1 MTTKIHALLIGI
13 NHYLPNRFYR
23 SLQGCVRDI
32 NLVDGYLQTVLKI
45 PSADIHR
52 LTAPNPEETVLS
64 SVREGDRDLEP
75 TYNNIVQAFAQL
87 TQVAQLG
94 EQVYIHYCGH
104 GGRVVTQ
111 YPELKGN
118 GQTDEGL
125 VPSDIGTA
133 ERYVR
138 DVEMTTLLK
147 RMTDKGLV
155 VTMVLDSCHSGG
167 ATRGDCAIRGGS
179 EIDDHLSST
188 ESGVAPREELMDNW
202 RLLTGAETESGM
214 GAGSPLETT
223 ASWLSPSSHHSA
235 RGYVLLAACRP
246 SESAYEYAVNGRDH
260 HGALTYWMIDSLNTL
275 GTNISFKILHDR
287 VCAKIQSRF
296 AAQLPMLLGQADRL
310 LFDSDVFVSQ
320 YAATV
325 LDVDGDRH
333 QVLLTAGLPQ
343 GMSRGVQFAIY
354 PLGSTDFKD
363 KTQRLAVVEV
373 TEVEAAKSIARLVA
387 EDGEISV
394 QAADSTMALIE
405 QGAPAVVLSASADL
419 VRRVKLYDQK
429 QVGDAENELPPAIAQ
444 KQTEAVAAVRAAI
457 AHNGW
462 IVEVSD
468 DTPEGHYQVSVGR
481 QGEYEICTGMPI
493 TNLTPAL
500 MSDDPAAPAQLVNRL
515 VHLAKYQAVQEL
527 DNSDSDL
534 AEALEVQLLDSE
546 KQPIAQTG
554 EIALK
559 NGENVYLRL
568 HNRSERQMLNI
579 AVLDLEPTWEIS
591 QLPLKGLDAAF
602 YELAPNET
610 LDTRLSFQVPDKASY
625 QQAKETLKVFATRGF
640 ADFRWLR
647 LPLLDQ
653 QIQPRSAQRGLSNP
667 FAKLLETIGGD
678 PAQAPTTTRAI
689 VLAPDPNAEWTTKQL
704 QLVVKALF

>member
-1 MTTKIHALLIGI
+1 MTPKIHALLIGI
-13 NHYLPNRFYR
+13 DHYLPNRFYR

-32 NLVDGYLQTVLKI
+32 NLVDGYLQTVLQI
-45 PSADIHR
+45 PPADIYR
-52 LTAPNPEETVLS
+52 LTAPNSEKTVLS
-64 SVREGDRDLEP
+64 SVRENDRDLEP
-75 TYNNIVQAFAQL
+75 TYDNIVQAFAQL
-87 TQVAQLG
+87 TQAAQPG

-111 YPELKGN
+111 YPELKGDR
-118 GQTDEGL
+118 QLDEGL
-125 VPSDIGTA
+125 VPCDIGSVD
-133 ERYVR
+133 RYVR
-138 DVEMTTLLK
+138 DVEMATLLK
-147 RMTDKGLV
+147 RMTDKDLR
-155 VTMVLDSCHSGG
+155 VTLILDSCHSGG
-167 ATRGDCAIRGGS
+167 ATRGDCAIRGSS
-179 EIDDHLSST
+179 EIDSHQDTT
-188 ESGVAPREELMDNW
+188 ESKVADREELIANW
-202 RLLTGAETESGM
+202 RQLTEAQ
-214 GAGSPLETT
+214 PPIH
-223 ASWLSPSSHHSA
+223 WLPSS
-235 RGYVLLAACRP
+235 REYVLLAACRP
-246 SESAYEYAVNGRDH
+246 SESAYEYAVNGRDR
-260 HGALTYWMIDSLNTL
+260 HGALTYWMIDTLNVL
-275 GTNISFKILHDR
+275 GHDISYKVLHDR

-296 AAQLPMLLGQADRL
+296 ATQLPMLLGEADRL
-310 LFDSDVFVSQ
+310 LFSSDLQRSQ

-343 GMSRGVQFAIY
+343 GISRGARFAIY
-354 PLGSTDFKD
+354 PLDSTDFRD

-373 TEVEAAKSIARLVA
+373 TEVEAAKSVARLVA
-387 EDGEISV
+387 EEEEMSA
-394 QAADSTMALIE
+394 QAAASAMALIE
-405 QGAPAVVLSASADL
+405 QGAPAVVLSAPADL
-419 VRRVKLYDQK
+419 VRRVKLYSQK
-429 QVGDAENELPPAIAQ
+429 QAGDAENELPPAIAPRQ
-444 KQTEAVAAVRAAI
+444 AEALAAVRAAI

-468 DTPEGHYQVSVGR
+468 DAPEGHYQVSVGR
-481 QGEYEICTGMPI
+481 QGEYEICIGMPI
-493 TNLTPAL
+493 TNLIPAL
-500 MSDDPAAPAQLVNRL
+500 MIDDLAAPAQVVNRL

-534 AEALEVQLLDSE
+534 AEALEVHLLDLE
-546 KQPIAQTG
+546 KQPITQTG

-568 HNRSERQMLNI
+568 HNRSERQTLNI

-591 QLPLKGLDAAF
+591 QLPLKGIDAAF

-647 LPLLDQ
+647 LPPLDQ

-678 PAQAPTTTRAI
+678 PAQAPKTTRAI
-689 VLAPDPNAEWTTKQL
+689 MLAPDPNAEWVTKQL
-704 QLVVKALF
+704 QLVVK